1 MAKKSPETPAARGGA
16 ATRGGAP
23 DPASMGR
30 IKQLRMAAGMVHQ
43 ANPKAMPIVA
53 AAGLGVLIVLVVLAV
68 VLTQYFLI
76 PLGVVLGLLV
86 AMVLFGRFAQAAQ
99 YSTIEGQ
106 PGAAAAVLQTMR
118 GNWTVTPAIAANK
131 NMDVVH
137 RAVGRPG
144 VILVGEGSPT
154 RLPSLLAAEK
164 KRVARVAY
172 DIPIYDIQVGNA
184 EGQIPVRK
192 LQRHIMKMPR
202 NLRSS
207 AVSDL
212 NYRLKALP
220 ASLQAPKGPMP
231 RAGRQPRMPRPR
243 MR

>member
-1 MAKKSPETPAARGGA
+1 MARKSPDSAAAATPAADGGK
-16 ATRGGAP
+16 P
-23 DPASMGR
+23 GR
-30 IKQLRMAAGMVHQ
+30 IQQLRMAAGLIRR
-43 ANPKAMPIVA
+43 ANPRALPLVA
-53 AAGLGVLIVLVVLAV
+53 LAGVGTMVILIVVGVV
-68 VLTQYFLI
+68 TGIIFLI
-76 PLGVVLGLLV
+76 PLGVLLGLLV
-86 AMVLFGRFAQAAQ
+86 AMILFGRFAQSAQ
-99 YSTIEGQ
+99 YSAIEGQ

-118 GNWTVTPAIAANK
+118 GNWTVTPAVAANR

-144 VILVGEGSPT
+144 VVLVGEGSPS

-164 KRVARVAY
+164 KRISRVAY
-172 DIPIYDIQVGNA
+172 DIPIYDIQVGEG
-184 EGQIPVRK
+184 EGQISIRR
-192 LQRHIMKMPR
+192 LQRHVMKLPR

-220 ASLQAPKGPMP
+220 QSLQAPKGPIP
-231 RAGRQPRMPRPR
+231 RSGRPPKMPRPK